1 MGLPVAIIYLI
12 TLFLFIP
19 IPFIDW
25 FGNGKYAALV
35 HDETP
40 HLGTFPYHKVT
51 PKQREW

>member
-25 FGNGKYAALV
+25 FQDKISVV
-35 HDETP
+35 HEESPTI
-40 HLGTFPYHKVT
+40 GTFPYHKVNI
-51 PKQREW
+51 